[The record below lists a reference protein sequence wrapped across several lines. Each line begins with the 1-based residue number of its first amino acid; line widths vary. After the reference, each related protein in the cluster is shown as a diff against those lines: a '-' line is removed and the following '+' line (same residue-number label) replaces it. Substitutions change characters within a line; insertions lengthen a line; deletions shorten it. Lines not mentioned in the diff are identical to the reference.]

1 MSDDRVIDDW
11 VDVEEIRLLAAK
23 LIAPSKLSPGLG
35 DDPAYGPEF
44 EGFADPGSPLPVVA
58 PPPSEPVSL
67 PEKESPSALEAEDR
81 SQPGVVQ
88 PNPFSKKKSAAVA
101 GAADRVVTPFRP
113 GPPRDLPV
121 PNPRPRR
128 EDEQVTVGGNGEAL
142 GDFVDWLKKEIPLEA
157 LMICG
162 AGGAV
167 LFDDL
172 GEARLASVARMLA
185 GAAHRKGKGAPA
197 ALVVKT
203 GSKRVLQVVPFEH
216 GGDHFF
222 AALSLPRPLAEG
234 GIRAFL
240 KALEK
245 VLG

>member
-1 MSDDRVIDDW
+1 MNDDGVIDDW

-23 LIAPSKLSPGLG
+23 LIVPPKLSSGLG
-35 DDPAYGPEF
+35 DDPAYGLEF
-44 EGFADPGSPLPVVA
+44 EGFADPEPPLSGGA
-58 PPPSEPVSL
+58 PPPSEPVRL
-67 PEKESPSALEAEDR
+67 PENEGPLALEENDPPR
-81 SQPGVVQ
+81 PGVVQ
-88 PNPFSKKKSAAVA
+88 FNPFLKKKSGADAGVTGPVA
-101 GAADRVVTPFRP
+101 TPFRP
-113 GPPRDLPV
+113 GAARDLPV
-121 PNPRPRR
+121 PNPKPRWEGR
-128 EDEQVTVGGNGEAL
+128 QAPVGGDGEAL
-142 GDFVDWLKKEIPLEA
+142 EDFVGWLKKEIPLEG

-162 AGGAV
+162 LGGAV

-172 GEARLASVARMLA
+172 GRARLASVARMLA

-203 GSKRVLQVVPFEH
+203 GSKRVMQVVPFERS
-216 GGDHFF
+216 GDRFF

-234 GIRAFL
+234 GVRAFL